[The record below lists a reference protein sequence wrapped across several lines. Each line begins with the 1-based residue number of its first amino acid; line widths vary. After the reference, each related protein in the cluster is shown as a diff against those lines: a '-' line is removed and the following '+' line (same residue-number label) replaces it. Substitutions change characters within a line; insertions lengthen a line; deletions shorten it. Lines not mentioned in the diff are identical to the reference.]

1 MIKLMWV
8 VDFGEERHDDEID
21 GGWMELNMVFILD
34 NERRWLSLPVSFL
47 FFFFSLSIN
56 LFSCRIRWRIL
67 LLAVNGVFYFYFP
80 YLIKINQKKY
90 TSMKP
95 KLVSHD

>member
-1 MIKLMWV
+1 MWV
-8 VDFGEERHDDEID
+8 VDFGEERHDEID

-47 FFFFSLSIN
+47 FFFPLSIN

-67 LLAVNGVFYFYFP
+67 LLAVNGVFYFYSP

>member
-1 MIKLMWV
+1 MWV

-47 FFFFSLSIN
+47 SLFFFHFQ
-56 LFSCRIRWRIL
+56 
-67 LLAVNGVFYFYFP
+67 
-80 YLIKINQKKY
+80 LICF
-90 TSMKP
+90 
-95 KLVSHD
+95 HAE

>member
-47 FFFFSLSIN
+47 LLFSLSIN

>member
-1 MIKLMWV
+1 MWV

-47 FFFFSLSIN
+47 SVFFFFTFN
-56 LFSCRIRWRIL
+56 
-67 LLAVNGVFYFYFP
+67 
-80 YLIKINQKKY
+80 
-90 TSMKP
+90 
-95 KLVSHD
+95 

>member
-47 FFFFSLSIN
+47 FFLFSLSIN
-56 LFSCRIRWRIL
+56 LFSCRIRWRIRKI
-67 LLAVNGVFYFYFP
+67 NGVFYFYFP
-80 YLIKINQKKY
+80 YLIKTNQKKY
-90 TSMKP
+90 TSIKP